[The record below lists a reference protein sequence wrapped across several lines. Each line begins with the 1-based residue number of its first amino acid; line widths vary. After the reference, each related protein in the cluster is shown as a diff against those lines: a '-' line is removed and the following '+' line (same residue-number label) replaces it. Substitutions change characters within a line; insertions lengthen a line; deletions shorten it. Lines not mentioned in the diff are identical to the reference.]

1 MKKKD
6 VGILEKIA
14 IGLNSARER
23 YDKYI
28 EMSSEKV
35 FDFSVVEKHCDRSG
49 NEYYNIDNASDH
61 DDFQSELTRGDNIEY
76 MLNLLKRGMSKK
88 IKLIY
93 IDPPF
98 FTKSKFNATIEIKG
112 SDGKNNRVRHLAY
125 DDRFERNLELYIEN
139 ISVRLLLIKDLLAD
153 DGLLWIHLDWHSV
166 HYIKLI
172 ADEIFGNNNFINEII
187 WAYKSGGS
195 SKKSFSKKHD
205 TILVYSKTKNY
216 KLHIPTEKSYNRGL
230 KAYNFKGV
238 REYQDEYGW
247 YTLVNMKDIWH
258 IDMVGRSSSER
269 TGYATQKPVELMKRV
284 IQSSSEPGDIVADF
298 FCGSGSFLVAA
309 AELDRYWI
317 GCDSEDLAVSTG
329 RKRLDSIEENFI
341 VRSNQGRQWQLGK
354 VEISCKNSEILQNG
368 KSFNEYFVSSFE
380 PDIETG
386 YIQLNDRKYVNET
399 LISNRLNL
407 IDYIMV
413 DPDYTSDEG
422 FNSEILYKDDFDSM
436 KFITRGNVAFII
448 VDVFG
453 REYFYRI
460 NDNELK

>member
-309 AELDRYWI
+309 AELDRDWI